1 MNEKALI
8 VLYSSIKKFIR
19 ARAYSKLWNLTKKVH
34 AADIAA
40 IMDKLFPSERI
51 ELFHVIYNNDIEKA
65 ADVISELDPDIAA
78 EIIIKSD
85 FPPEKIVELFRHI
98 SSDDVVSILDELP
111 EEIAEKIKELMSPKR
126 TEEVE
131 ALLSYKEE
139 TAGHIMSTDFYALS
153 EDTTVAD
160 AITAIQLAREK
171 ESGFY
176 LYVVDKE
183 GKLVGVV
190 SLKQLILNPPST
202 RLKDIMNRDVISVTV
217 DTDQEEVARQVSAYN
232 LVAIPVVDHDGKLK
246 GVITVDD
253 IIDVIEE
260 EAAEDLLKMAGLE
273 EIDRITTPPI
283 KSIRKRLPW
292 LYVNL
297 ITAAVVSS
305 VISLFKGTIQ
315 KYALVA
321 AFMPITGLVG
331 NAGVQAIAV
340 MVREL
345 ALGEVSWETTRKAL
359 LKEILV
365 ALGNAVALGIIIAIL
380 GQVVTGKPIIGL
392 ILFLVLLGDMVIAAI
407 AGTLIPILWK
417 VAGLDPAFGPGTF
430 LTMLTDGFGYFLLF
444 GLTSILIGKLM

>member
-1 MNEKALI
+1 MNERALN
-8 VLYSSIKKFIR
+8 VLYSSVKKFIR

-34 AADIAA
+34 SADIAA
-40 IMDKLFPSERI
+40 VMDKLFTNERI

-65 ADVISELDPDIAA
+65 ADVIAELDPDIAA
-78 EIIIKSD
+78 ELLIKIELS
-85 FPPEKIVELFRHI
+85 PRQIVELFRHI

-111 EEIAEKIKELMSPKR
+111 EELAEQIKDLMSPKR

-131 ALLSYKEE
+131 ALLSYKED
-139 TAGHIMSTDFYALS
+139 TAGHIMSTDFYALHQ
-153 EDTTVAD
+153 DTTVAD
-160 AITAIQLAREK
+160 AITAIQLSRET

-176 LYVVDKE
+176 LYVVDDNY
-183 GKLVGVV
+183 KLVGVV

-202 RLKDIMNRDVISVTV
+202 KLKDIMNRDVIAVTV

-232 LVAIPVVDHDGKLK
+232 LVAIPVVDHDGTLK

-253 IIDVIEE
+253 IIDIIEE

-273 EIDRITTPPI
+273 EIDRITTSPM
-283 KSIRKRLPW
+283 KSIKKRLPW

-297 ITAAVVSS
+297 ITASIVAF
-305 VISLFKGTIQ
+305 VISIFKGTIQ

-331 NAGVQAIAV
+331 NAGIQAIAV

-345 ALGEVSWETTRKAL
+345 ALGEISWENARKAL

-365 ALGNAVALGIIIAIL
+365 AMGNAIGLGIVIAIM
-380 GQVVTGKPIIGL
+380 GQIVTGKPIIGL
-392 ILFLVLLGDMVIAAI
+392 ILFLVLLGDMLVAAI
-407 AGTLIPILWK
+407 AGTLIPIIWK
-417 VAGLDPAFGPGTF
+417 AIGLDPAFGPGTF
-430 LTMLTDGFGYFLLF
+430 LTMLTDGVGYFLLF
-444 GLTSILIGKLM
+444 GLTSLLIGTLL